1 MANYNFTDTS
11 VAAATDNPSVEW
23 RQTTATPFVT
33 PTWSSAI
40 RAVTATDTTQN
51 NWNFTDIQAAI
62 SGYLQGRRPPFNLKF
77 PRGYYNK

>member
-1 MANYNFTDTS
+1 MANYNFTDSS

-23 RQTTATPFVT
+23 KQTTATPFVT
-33 PTWSSAI
+33 PTWLSAT

-62 SGYLQGRRPPFNLKF
+62 PGYLQGRRPTTNLQF

>member
-11 VAAATDNPSVEW
+11 VAASTDNPSVEW
-23 RQTTATPFVT
+23 RQTTATEFVT
-33 PTWSSAI
+33 PTWASAT

-51 NWNFTDIQAAI
+51 NFSFTNIQAAI
-62 SGYLQGRRPPFNLKF
+62 PGSLQGRRPTFNLQF

>member
-11 VAAATDNPSVEW
+11 VAASTDNPSVEW
-23 RQTTATPFVT
+23 RQTTATEFVT
-33 PTWSSAI
+33 PTWTSAT

-51 NWNFTDIQAAI
+51 NFSFTNIQAAI
-62 SGYLQGRRPPFNLKF
+62 PGSLQGRRPTFNLQF

>member
-1 MANYNFTDTS
+1 MANYNLTTETA
-11 VAAATDNPSVEW
+11 VATDNPSVEW
-23 RQTTATPFVT
+23 KQTTATPFVT
-33 PTWSSAI
+33 PTWTSAT

-62 SGYLQGRRPPFNLKF
+62 PGYLQGRRPTTNLQF